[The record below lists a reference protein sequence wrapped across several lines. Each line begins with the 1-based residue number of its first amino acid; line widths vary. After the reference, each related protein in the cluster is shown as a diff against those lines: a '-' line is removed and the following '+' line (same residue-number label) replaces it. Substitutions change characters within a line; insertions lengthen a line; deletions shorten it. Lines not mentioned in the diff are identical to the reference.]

1 MGAGCTTEMTKAISE
16 RDAGDGGHWGLFT
29 APKIAEL
36 WGAGRAL
43 GRSSRAASASTLVG
57 PFQMK
62 YCLFSLLFSLHSQ
75 CTVRRETG
83 KAAHILSSRSLRDVL
98 PFLQESGCYFG
109 FLQKVQKKKLRETL
123 WIQDPARPA
132 WHCKPCWFTAALLFQ
147 PRLFLTPYLIT
158 T

>member
-1 MGAGCTTEMTKAISE
+1 MGGTRGFSQHPKLLSCGELEGLWEGAAG
-16 RDAGDGGHWGLFT
+16 L
-29 APKIAEL
+29 
-36 WGAGRAL
+36 
-43 GRSSRAASASTLVG
+43 ASASTLVG

-62 YCLFSLLFSLHSQ
+62 YCLFSLLFSFHSQ

-123 WIQDPARPA
+123 WIQDPACPA